1 MHTMESWSDTSQ
13 SSQSWSTITSSGCL
27 TGTGVEGAG
36 GADAGGG
43 ELPCFRLFRVRYV
56 ARATANRVTRTDW
69 KLKTHQRP
77 HQYVLSKLKR
87 HHQMFFSPLKMVSK
101 IPSDLPV
108 EKKTAEHGGD
118 DARVVCRAGGEK
130 RQESCR
136 HNLRFEKLE
145 IWLTIWRLTC
155 PEGGWLK
162 VTVGLCR

>member
-1 MHTMESWSDTSQ
+1 MLQALSRQVRGKGHRQQGDQNGLKVENTSK
-13 SSQSWSTITSSGCL
+13 TTSI
-27 TGTGVEGAG
+27 
-36 GADAGGG
+36 
-43 ELPCFRLFRVRYV
+43 
-56 ARATANRVTRTDW
+56 
-69 KLKTHQRP
+69 RP
-77 HQYVLSKLKR
+77 TKLKR

-145 IWLTIWRLTC
+145 FWLTI
-155 PEGGWLK
+155 
-162 VTVGLCR
+162 